1 MRVGFIGLGNM
12 GAPLARRLIGEH
24 EMVVYDRDPAVL
36 AGFESTGVVTAG
48 SLSDLARRANIVLTC
63 LPTSA
68 HLEALLFG
76 EQSLAS
82 ALQRGTLVIDMT
94 TGDPAATREMA
105 ARLRERSIELI
116 DAPVS
121 GGPRGADAGTIAII
135 VGGTT
140 DQFERASRVLDSIS
154 CNVMHAGGV
163 GTGHAVKVGNNLLN
177 LVCRLATFEAVS
189 LLVRAG
195 VTPETAVSIIQ
206 KSSGRSYA
214 TEITLPDNILS
225 GKMKQGFSMGLMHKD
240 ASLALAIADELA
252 VPMPIGR
259 EAFDALGQAL
269 AEQGPQADMSEVA
282 LIYETRT
289 GARIRP

>member
-82 ALQRGTLVIDMT
+82 VLERGTLVVDMT

-177 LVCRLATFEAVS
+177 LVCRLAIFEAVS

>member
-68 HLEALLFG
+68 QLEALLFG

-82 ALQRGTLVIDMT
+82 VLERGTLVVDMT